1 MTLDFNARRVYSKSA
16 WHVTMMHEVFGYVC
30 LINSTSSRPFSPG
43 ISISHNTRS
52 TWCCA
57 RSSLAEAPSWAVNT
71 SENPYLTQSTRFFN
85 AFNARTERY
94 NLLYL
99 INKNKMFIMIFMFV
113 CLIQIIFIYY
123 GGSIFRTYGL
133 TFIELAKILLISF
146 TVIPVDLLRKWFY
159 KSKYNSDTF

>member
-1 MTLDFNARRVYSKSA
+1 MTAFFTLF
-16 WHVTMMHEVFGYVC
+16 VFM
-30 LINSTSSRPFSPG
+30 G
-43 ISISHNTRS
+43 I
-52 TWCCA
+52 
-57 RSSLAEAPSWAVNT
+57 
-71 SENPYLTQSTRFFN
+71 FN

-133 TFIELAKILLISF
+133 TFIELAKILLISLF
-146 TVIPVDLLRKWFY
+146 LKGNNFLLPPGVTEFKLTGDVVYECIYFDGKFHLTAY
-159 KSKYNSDTF
+159 

>member
-1 MTLDFNARRVYSKSA
+1 MLLKLQGKDKRRVI
-16 WHVTMMHEVFGYVC
+16 VIF
-30 LINSTSSRPFSPG
+30 
-43 ISISHNTRS
+43 
-52 TWCCA
+52 
-57 RSSLAEAPSWAVNT
+57 
-71 SENPYLTQSTRFFN
+71 
-85 AFNARTERY
+85 
-94 NLLYL
+94 
-99 INKNKMFIMIFMFV
+99 FIMIFMFV

>member
-1 MTLDFNARRVYSKSA
+1 MRRI
-16 WHVTMMHEVFGYVC
+16 W
-30 LINSTSSRPFSPG
+30 
-43 ISISHNTRS
+43 SIIDELNF
-52 TWCCA
+52 
-57 RSSLAEAPSWAVNT
+57 
-71 SENPYLTQSTRFFN
+71 TQKT
-85 AFNARTERY
+85 
-94 NLLYL
+94 
-99 INKNKMFIMIFMFV
+99 KNKMFIMIFMFV